1 MLNALQKSLSAW
13 GITLSDNALLLLL
26 LLIAVLLGV
35 LVGIALNTEKSRRR
49 VLASE
54 AAHQAQR
61 RQEQDLVDDQLDR
74 MQHQFANLAQQAFKR
89 QQFNIHEFGTA
100 TI

>member
-74 MQHQFANLAQQAFKR
+74 MQHQFGAASVKR